1 MYNDTNIAVNPLAV
15 LQPQK
20 EPRRYTLSE
29 YLRREERSN
38 ELHEYYD
45 GHIVK
50 LPPANAP
57 HNIIMANIGTALYSA
72 SKQLNDDCIILMGKQ
87 LVYLRKQNYAL
98 YPDVLV
104 IHDKLRYF
112 DTNET
117 LIINP
122 ILIVEV
128 LSKGIKQLVRAVKF
142 HEYKTLTSFKEHI
155 LVDKQKC
162 FVQLSYRK
170 ELNSWQITDHTDI
183 NESINLKSIDCTI
196 SLADI
201 YENIE
206 LKK

>member
-1 MYNDTNIAVNPLAV
+1 MHDDKNIAINPLAV

-20 EPRRYTLSE
+20 EPRRYMLAE

-38 ELHEYYD
+38 ELHEYFD
-45 GHIVK
+45 GRIVK

-72 SKQLNDDCIILMGKQ
+72 SKQLNDNYTVLMGKQ
-87 LVYLRKQNYAL
+87 LVYLPHQNYAL

-104 IHDKLRYF
+104 VQDIPQYF

-122 ILIVEV
+122 VLIVEV
-128 LSKGIKQLVRAVKF
+128 LSKGIKQLERTVKF
-142 HEYKTLTSFKEHI
+142 HEYKTLVSFKEHI
-155 LVDKQKC
+155 LIDKQKC
-162 FVQLSYRK
+162 SIQLSYRE
-170 ELNSWQITDHTDI
+170 ELNSWRITDHTDI
-183 NESINLKSIDCTI
+183 NESIYLKSIDCTI